1 MEKTPAGHQ
10 KLLQDIERLL
20 AEAPDE
26 ASRRDLERLR
36 DSLNS
41 PQMIEMAREV
51 QSKPRTPGTL
61 VLDFHDPL
69 LPGAVTAAGGVI
81 AAAFCL
87 YAVTLGFEK
96 PAIAVGGSMIN
107 LWIVAAFAGAL
118 SASFTALSFSRTFT
132 VRFDT
137 EGMLSRTSGSRW
149 RRLYTGAMSWKASGR
164 CTSARDRVLEFA
176 RRVARCSD
184 PDENRELPGAW
195 DHLDNM
201 VMLYGE
207 ASRGLIPGP
216 QHHHHPTIAIAPPTN
231 TT

>member
-41 PQMIEMAREV
+41 PQMLEMAREV
-51 QSKPRTPGTL
+51 MSKPRTPGTL

-69 LPGAVTAAGGVI
+69 LPSVVTAAGGVI
-81 AAAFCL
+81 AAAFCI
-87 YAVTLGFEK
+87 YAAVLGLDR
-96 PAIAVGGSMIN
+96 PAIAVAGNMIN
-107 LWIVAAFAGAL
+107 LWIVAAFAGAV
-118 SASFTALSFSRTFT
+118 SASFTALSFTRTFT
-132 VRFDT
+132 MRFDT
-137 EGMLSRTSGSRW
+137 EGMLSRISGSRW
-149 RRLYTGAMSWKASGR
+149 QHLYTGAMSWKDIRSLHER
-164 CTSARDRVLEFA
+164 EKDRVLEVRAASGEVFEIPMKIVNYRA
-176 RRVARCSD
+176 LR
-184 PDENRELPGAW
+184 

-207 ASRGLIPGP
+207 RP
-216 QHHHHPTIAIAPPTN
+216 QA
-231 TT
+231 

>member
-1 MEKTPAGHQ
+1 MEKTPSGHQ
-10 KLLQDIERLL
+10 KMLQDIERLI

-41 PQMIEMAREV
+41 PQMLEMAREAM
-51 QSKPRTPGTL
+51 SKPRASGAL

-69 LPGAVTAAGGVI
+69 LPSVVTAAGGVV

-87 YAVTLGFEK
+87 YAVMLGLER
-96 PAIAVGGSMIN
+96 PAISIGSALVN
-107 LWIVAAFAGAL
+107 LWIVAAFAGAV
-118 SASFTALSFSRTFT
+118 SAAFTALSFSRTFT

-137 EGMLSRTSGSRW
+137 EGMSSRSSGSRW
-149 RRLYTGAMSWKASGR
+149 QHLHTGAMSWKSIRSLNERAK
-164 CTSARDRVLEFA
+164 DRVLEVHAAGGEVFEIPM
-176 RRVARCSD
+176 RVVNYRALR
-184 PDENRELPGAW
+184 

-207 ASRGLIPGP
+207 A
-216 QHHHHPTIAIAPPTN
+216 AA
-231 TT
+231 

>member
-10 KLLQDIERLL
+10 KMLQDIERLL

-41 PQMIEMAREV
+41 PQMLEMAREV
-51 QSKPRTPGTL
+51 ASKPRSPGAL

-69 LPGAVTAAGGVI
+69 LPPVVTAAGGVI

-87 YAVTLGFEK
+87 YAVMLGFDR
-96 PAIAVGGSMIN
+96 PAISIGGSMIN
-107 LWIVAAFAGAL
+107 LWIVAAFAGAV
-118 SASFTALSFSRTFT
+118 SASFTAMSFTRTFT

-137 EGMLSRTSGSRW
+137 EGMLSRISGSRW
-149 RRLYTGAMSWKASGR
+149 QKLYTGAMSWKNIRSLHER
-164 CTSARDRVLEFA
+164 EKDRVLEIRAASGEVFEIPMKIGNYRA
-176 RRVARCSD
+176 LR
-184 PDENRELPGAW
+184 

-207 ASRGLIPGP
+207 RP
-216 QHHHHPTIAIAPPTN
+216 
-231 TT
+231 

>member
-51 QSKPRTPGTL
+51 DEQAALARHSL

-69 LPGAVTAAGGVI
+69 LPALVTAAGGVI

-118 SASFTALSFSRTFT
+118 SAFFTALSFIAHVLGAFRH
-132 VRFDT
+132 R
-137 EGMLSRTSGSRW
+137 GHGCRAPAAHAGGACTS
-149 RRLYTGAMSWKASGR
+149 GAMSWKSIRSLHERAQ
-164 CTSARDRVLEFA
+164 DRVLEVRAASGEVFEIPM
-176 RRVARCSD
+176 RVVNYRAC
-184 PDENRELPGAW
+184 
-195 DHLDNM
+195 
-201 VMLYGE
+201 
-207 ASRGLIPGP
+207 
-216 QHHHHPTIAIAPPTN
+216 AIIS
-231 TT
+231 TTW

>member
-1 MEKTPAGHQ
+1 MAKTPTGHE

-20 AEAPDE
+20 TEAPDE

-41 PQMIEMAREV
+41 PQMLDMAREV
-51 QSKPRTPGTL
+51 MSKPRSPGTL
-61 VLDFHDPL
+61 MLDFHDPL
-69 LPGAVTAAGGVI
+69 LPSVVTAAGGVI

-87 YAVTLGFEK
+87 YAVVLGFEQ

-137 EGMLSRTSGSRW
+137 EGMLSRTNGSRW
-149 RRLYTGAMSWKASGR
+149 KRLYTGAMSWKNIRSLHER
-164 CTSARDRVLEFA
+164 SADRVLEVRAASGEIFEIPM
-176 RRVARCSD
+176 RIVNYRIL
-184 PDENRELPGAW
+184 RE
-195 DHLDNM
+195 HLDNM

-207 ASRGLIPGP
+207 RVAER
-216 QHHHHPTIAIAPPTN
+216 A
-231 TT
+231 

>member
-10 KLLQDIERLL
+10 KMLQDIERMI

-41 PQMIEMAREV
+41 PQMLAMVREAMN
-51 QSKPRTPGTL
+51 KPRSAGTL

-69 LPGAVTAAGGVI
+69 LPSVVTAAGGVI

-87 YAVTLGFEK
+87 YAVMLGLER
-96 PAIAVGGSMIN
+96 PAISVGGSMVN
-107 LWIVAAFAGAL
+107 LWVVAAFAGAV
-118 SASFTALSFSRTFT
+118 SAAFTALSFSRTFT

-137 EGMLSRTSGSRW
+137 EGMLSRTSGARW
-149 RRLYTGAMSWKASGR
+149 QRLYTGAMSWKDIRSLHER
-164 CTSARDRVLEFA
+164 EKDRVLEVRAASGEVFEIPM
-176 RRVARCSD
+176 RVVNYRALR
-184 PDENRELPGAW
+184 

-201 VMLYGE
+201 VMLYGT
-207 ASRGLIPGP
+207 AAGAGHQKS
-216 QHHHHPTIAIAPPTN
+216 
-231 TT
+231 

>member
-10 KLLQDIERLL
+10 KLLQDIEHLL

-41 PQMIEMAREV
+41 PQMLEMAREV
-51 QSKPRTPGTL
+51 AGKPRSPGTL

-69 LPGAVTAAGGVI
+69 LPSVVTAAGGVI

-87 YAVTLGFEK
+87 YAVMLGFNR
-96 PAIAVGGSMIN
+96 PAIAVGGTMIN
-107 LWIVAAFAGAL
+107 LWIVAAFAGAV
-118 SASFTALSFSRTFT
+118 SASFTALSFTRTFT

-149 RRLYTGAMSWKASGR
+149 RRLYTGAMSWKSVR
-164 CTSARDRVLEFA
+164 SLHEREKDRVLEVRAASGEVFEIPMRIVNYRA
-176 RRVARCSD
+176 LR
-184 PDENRELPGAW
+184 

-207 ASRGLIPGP
+207 RPEK
-216 QHHHHPTIAIAPPTN
+216 
-231 TT
+231 

>member
-36 DSLNS
+36 ESLNS
-41 PQMIEMAREV
+41 PQMLDMARELASGKAR
-51 QSKPRTPGTL
+51 QAGTL

-69 LPGAVTAAGGVI
+69 LPSVVTAAGGVI

-87 YAVTLGFEK
+87 YAVMLGLEK
-96 PAIAVGGSMIN
+96 PAIAIGGTPLN

-118 SASFTALSFSRTFT
+118 SAFFTALSFMRTFS

-149 RRLYTGAMSWKASGR
+149 RRLYTGAMSWKSIR
-164 CTSARDRVLEFA
+164 SLHERDKDRVLEVRAASGEVFEIPM
-176 RRVARCSD
+176 RVVNYRALR
-184 PDENRELPGAW
+184 

-207 ASRGLIPGP
+207 RPAV
-216 QHHHHPTIAIAPPTN
+216 
-231 TT
+231 

>member
-1 MEKTPAGHQ
+1 M
-10 KLLQDIERLL
+10 LQDIDRLL
-20 AEAPDE
+20 AEAPDD

-51 QSKPRTPGTL
+51 MNKPRSPGAL

-87 YAVTLGFEK
+87 YAVMLGFDK
-96 PAIAVGGSMIN
+96 PAITIGGSMVN

-118 SASFTALSFSRTFT
+118 SASFTALSFNRTFT

-137 EGMLSRTSGSRW
+137 EGMLSRTNGSRW
-149 RRLYTGAMSWKASGR
+149 RRLYTGAMSWKSIR
-164 CTSARDRVLEFA
+164 SLHEREQDRVLEVRAAGGEVFEIPMKVVNY
-176 RRVARCSD
+176 RIL
-184 PDENRELPGAW
+184 RE
-195 DHLDNM
+195 HLDNM
-201 VMLYGE
+201 VMLYGD
-207 ASRGLIPGP
+207 GCP
-216 QHHHHPTIAIAPPTN
+216 
-231 TT
+231 

>member
-10 KLLQDIERLL
+10 KSLQDIEQLL
-20 AEAPDE
+20 ADAPDE

-41 PQMIEMAREV
+41 PQMIQMAREV
-51 QSKPRTPGTL
+51 MNKPRSPDSL

-87 YAVTLGFEK
+87 YAVMLGFEK
-96 PAIAVGGSMIN
+96 PAIAVGSSMIN

-118 SASFTALSFSRTFT
+118 SACFTALSFSRTFT

-137 EGMLSRTSGSRW
+137 EGMLSRTSGARW
-149 RRLYTGAMSWKASGR
+149 QRLYTGAMSWKSIRSLHERDG
-164 CTSARDRVLEFA
+164 DRVLEVRSAHGEVFEIPM
-176 RRVARCSD
+176 RVVNYRALR
-184 PDENRELPGAW
+184 

-207 ASRGLIPGP
+207 RVAS
-216 QHHHHPTIAIAPPTN
+216 A
-231 TT
+231 

>member
-10 KLLQDIERLL
+10 KMLQDIERLL

-41 PQMIEMAREV
+41 PQMLEMAREV
-51 QSKPRTPGTL
+51 ASKPRSPGAL

-69 LPGAVTAAGGVI
+69 LPPAVTAAGGVI

-87 YAVTLGFEK
+87 YAVMLGFDR

-107 LWIVAAFAGAL
+107 LWFVAAFAGAL
-118 SASFTALSFSRTFT
+118 SASFTALSFTRTFT

-137 EGMLSRTSGSRW
+137 EGMLSRISGSRW
-149 RRLYTGAMSWKASGR
+149 QRLYIGAMSWKNIRSLQER
-164 CTSARDRVLEFA
+164 EKDRVLEVRAASGEVFEIPMKIVNYRA
-176 RRVARCSD
+176 LR
-184 PDENRELPGAW
+184 

-207 ASRGLIPGP
+207 RPEK
-216 QHHHHPTIAIAPPTN
+216 
-231 TT
+231 

>member
-10 KLLQDIERLL
+10 KSLQDIERRL
-20 AEAPDE
+20 ADAPDD

-51 QSKPRTPGTL
+51 MDKPRSPGSL

-96 PAIAVGGSMIN
+96 PAIAVGGSRIN

-118 SASFTALSFSRTFT
+118 SAFFTALSFSRTFT

-149 RRLYTGAMSWKASGR
+149 QRLYTGALSWKSIRSLHERAG
-164 CTSARDRVLEFA
+164 DRVLEVRSASGEVFEIPM
-176 RRVARCSD
+176 RVVNYRALR
-184 PDENRELPGAW
+184 

-207 ASRGLIPGP
+207 RA
-216 QHHHHPTIAIAPPTN
+216 AFA
-231 TT
+231 

>member
-10 KLLQDIERLL
+10 KSLQDIEQLL
-20 AEAPDE
+20 ADAPDE

-51 QSKPRTPGTL
+51 MNKPRSPGSL

-96 PAIAVGGSMIN
+96 PAIAVGGSRIN

-118 SASFTALSFSRTFT
+118 SAFFTALSFSRTFT

-149 RRLYTGAMSWKASGR
+149 RRLYTGAMSWKSIRSLHERA
-164 CTSARDRVLEFA
+164 ADRVLEVRAASGEVFEIPI
-176 RRVARCSD
+176 RVVNYRALR
-184 PDENRELPGAW
+184 

-207 ASRGLIPGP
+207 KAASS
-216 QHHHHPTIAIAPPTN
+216 
-231 TT
+231 

>member
-10 KLLQDIERLL
+10 KLLQDIDRLL
-20 AEAPDE
+20 AEAPDD

-51 QSKPRTPGTL
+51 MNKPRSLRPL

-87 YAVTLGFEK
+87 YAVTLGFDK
-96 PAIAVGGSMIN
+96 PAITIGGSMVN

-118 SASFTALSFSRTFT
+118 SASFTALSFNRTFT

-149 RRLYTGAMSWKASGR
+149 RRLYTGAMSWKSIR
-164 CTSARDRVLEFA
+164 SLHEREQDRVLEVRAAGGEVFEIPMKVVNY
-176 RRVARCSD
+176 RIL
-184 PDENRELPGAW
+184 RE
-195 DHLDNM
+195 HLDNM
-201 VMLYGE
+201 VMLYGDG
-207 ASRGLIPGP
+207 SP
-216 QHHHHPTIAIAPPTN
+216 
-231 TT
+231 

>member
-20 AEAPDE
+20 AEAPDD

-41 PQMIEMAREV
+41 PQMLDMAREV
-51 QSKPRTPGTL
+51 MSKPRSPGSL

-69 LPGAVTAAGGVI
+69 LPGALTAAGGVI

-107 LWIVAAFAGAL
+107 LWLVAAFAGAV
-118 SASFTALSFSRTFT
+118 SASFTALTFNRTFT

-137 EGMLSRTSGSRW
+137 EGMLSRTFGPRW
-149 RRLYTGAMSWKASGR
+149 RRLHTGAMSWKSIR
-164 CTSARDRVLEFA
+164 SLHERDQDRVLEVRDASGEVFEIPM
-176 RRVARCSD
+176 RVVNYRALR
-184 PDENRELPGAW
+184 

-207 ASRGLIPGP
+207 ERGGAGH
-216 QHHHHPTIAIAPPTN
+216 QKS
-231 TT
+231 